1 MKIVSIA
8 AELAADMA
16 SAVSSDGLFEAL
28 SGACDRIGVRYFA
41 LSHHVDFAA
50 SPGALRL
57 HNYPEGWQEWYDG
70 RRMALSDP
78 IHRASQF
85 TAAGF
90 LWEDVPQI
98 IPLSQADRRLL
109 RRGREIGLGKGVTV
123 PANVPGEAHGS
134 CTFVSAAGADLP
146 GNALL
151 WAQALGMCAFEI
163 ARRLHRQA
171 RNIPFPR
178 ISDRQRECIALA
190 GRGLSD
196 RRIADNLGIG
206 EQSVK
211 EHMREARARLGVTTR
226 TQLVVSLLFARQI
239 CLDDVDPLRTH

>member
-1 MKIVSIA
+1 MKIVSMA
-8 AELAADMA
+8 ADLAAGM
-16 SAVSSDGLFEAL
+16 SSVMTGAGLFEAL
-28 SGACDRIGVRYFA
+28 SDACDRIGVRYFA

-57 HNYPEGWQEWYDG
+57 HNYPDGWQDWYDG

-78 IHRASQF
+78 IHRASQC
-85 TAAGF
+85 TAASF
-90 LWEDVPQI
+90 LWEEVHNI

-109 RRGREIGLGKGVTV
+109 RRGREIGLGSGVTV

-146 GNALL
+146 DNALL

-171 RNIPFPR
+171 CNIRFPR

-196 RRIADNLGIG
+196 RGIANSLGIG

-211 EHMREARARLGVTTR
+211 EHMREARARLGVATR

-239 CLDDVDPLRTH
+239 CLDDVHPLFTL